1 MSSIIDGGCDGTE
14 IHLDVMTPQMLLT
27 DYYFYLNNADWFDG
41 ERNINRRETEIF
53 YKPWY
58 YAFDQNEKTVFNE
71 KIVSKLKRKV
81 NDEYEWFEAEI
92 YTEGKNVENK
102 VEGNLSFC
110 ASKFEI
116 REIF

>member
-1 MSSIIDGGCDGTE
+1 MVLCIE
-14 IHLDVMTPQMLLT
+14 
-27 DYYFYLNNADWFDG
+27 
-41 ERNINRRETEIF
+41 
-53 YKPWY
+53 K
-58 YAFDQNEKTVFNE
+58 NEKTVFNE

-92 YTEGKNVENK
+92 YTEGKNVENE

>member
-1 MSSIIDGGCDGTE
+1 MVLCI
-14 IHLDVMTPQMLLT
+14 
-27 DYYFYLNNADWFDG
+27 
-41 ERNINRRETEIF
+41 
-53 YKPWY
+53 
-58 YAFDQNEKTVFNE
+58 DQNEKTVFNE

-81 NDEYEWFEAEI
+81 NDEYEWFETEI

>member
-58 YAFDQNEKTVFNE
+58 YALIKMKKQY
-71 KIVSKLKRKV
+71 LMKR
-81 NDEYEWFEAEI
+81 
-92 YTEGKNVENK
+92 
-102 VEGNLSFC
+102 
-110 ASKFEI
+110 
-116 REIF
+116 

>member
-1 MSSIIDGGCDGTE
+1 MVLCI
-14 IHLDVMTPQMLLT
+14 
-27 DYYFYLNNADWFDG
+27 
-41 ERNINRRETEIF
+41 
-53 YKPWY
+53 
-58 YAFDQNEKTVFNE
+58 DQNEKTVFNE

-92 YTEGKNVENK
+92 YTEGKNVENE